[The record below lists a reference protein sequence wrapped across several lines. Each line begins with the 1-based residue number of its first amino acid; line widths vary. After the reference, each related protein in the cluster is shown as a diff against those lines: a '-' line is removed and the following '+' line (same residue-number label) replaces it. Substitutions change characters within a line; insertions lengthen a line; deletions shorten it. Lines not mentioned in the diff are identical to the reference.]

1 MKAEEARKLTDQ
13 ALSRLAEALAQGKSD
28 ALRQYLAAMA
38 NFHNYS
44 FGNLMLIIS
53 QKPDASQVAGFNAWK
68 KLGRFVKK
76 GEKGIAIIAPM
87 IMKRDEGRLE
97 GEKDTIVRFKV
108 AHVFDLSQTDGE
120 PLPEMH
126 SLAGDPGQS
135 LDRLK
140 AFASARGISIT
151 YEDLAHGV
159 SGLSSGG
166 AIKLRSGLAAAEEFG
181 VLAHELAHELLH
193 HGEGAVRGSRTVRET
208 EAEAVAFVV
217 THAVGL
223 DTGTAATDYI
233 QLYQGTADTLA
244 KSLDRIQKTA
254 NTILEALTDEE
265 PESIAA

>member
-1 MKAEEARKLTDQ
+1 MKAEEARKMTDT
-13 ALSRLAEALAQGKSD
+13 ALEQLADALAAGKSD
-28 ALRQYLAAMA
+28 TLQRYLAAMA

-44 FGNLMLIIS
+44 FGNLMLIVM
-53 QKPDASQVAGFNAWK
+53 QRPDASHVAGFNAWK
-68 KLGRFVKK
+68 KLGRFVRK

-87 IMKRDEGRLE
+87 ILKRDEARLE
-97 GEKDTIVRFKV
+97 SDKDTIVRFKV
-108 AHVFDLSQTDGE
+108 AHVFDITQTDGE

-140 AFASARGISIT
+140 AFAGSRGITIA
-151 YEDLAHGV
+151 YEDLAPGV

-166 AIKLRSGLAAAEEFG
+166 AIKLRSGLNAAEEFG

-217 THAVGL
+217 THAAGL
-223 DTGTAATDYI
+223 QTGTAASDYI
-233 QLYQGTADTLA
+233 QLYSGTADTLA
-244 KSLDRIQKTA
+244 ESLDRIQKTA
-254 NTILEALTDEE
+254 NTILEALGDDMS
-265 PESIAA
+265 ESLAA